1 MTTGDLGMGFT
12 PRATLDAIAPGS
24 RVEICEIIPQVVEW
38 NRSFG
43 RRLAGWAM
51 RNGRTIAP
59 RT

>member
-1 MTTGDLGMGFT
+1 MGFS
-12 PRATLDAIAPGS
+12 PRATLDAIAPGN

-43 RRLAGWAM
+43 RRLAGWPM
-51 RNGRTIAP
+51 RNGRAMAP